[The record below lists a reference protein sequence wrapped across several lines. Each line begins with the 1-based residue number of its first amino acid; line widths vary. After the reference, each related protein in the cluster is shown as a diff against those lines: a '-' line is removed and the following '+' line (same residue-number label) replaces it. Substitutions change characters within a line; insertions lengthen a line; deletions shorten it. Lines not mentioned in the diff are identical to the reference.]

1 MQTIGGELFSTAQ
14 GTLHGHRSAPM
25 LDGPWMEQQVCDYVL
40 MDPEAKRLR
49 HVNTNGCSCHGW
61 TREAG

>member
-1 MQTIGGELFSTAQ
+1 MQAMVVNFFSTAP

-25 LDGPWMEQQVCDYVL
+25 LDGPRMEQQACDYVL
-40 MDPEAKRLR
+40 MDPGAKRLR
-49 HVNTNGCSCHGW
+49 HVNTNGCSCHSW